1 MQFKTRK
8 GAAKAPFLVLL
19 VVMGGMDSDRRW
31 AILTPAG
38 RLRRPKRWRVL

>member
-19 VVMGGMDSDRRW
+19 VVMGGISKM
-31 AILTPAG
+31 
-38 RLRRPKRWRVL
+38 

>member
-1 MQFKTRK
+1 LF
-8 GAAKAPFLVLL
+8 L
-19 VVMGGMDSDRRW
+19 VVMGGMDSDRLQ